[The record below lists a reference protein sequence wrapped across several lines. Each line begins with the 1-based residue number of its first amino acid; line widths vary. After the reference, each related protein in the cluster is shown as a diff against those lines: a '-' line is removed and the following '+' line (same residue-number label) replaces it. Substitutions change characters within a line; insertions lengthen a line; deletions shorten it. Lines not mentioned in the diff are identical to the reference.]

1 MQTSDAR
8 QWSRSMLTG
17 LLALLPC
24 FSWADGDPF
33 LGEIRWVAFGHTPQR
48 WAPCNGQLLSIA
60 QNSALF
66 SLLGTAYGGNGW
78 STFALP
84 DMRGRAPL
92 HVAGDY
98 HLGGTGGVETHTL
111 TLAELP
117 PHTHMVQVD
126 GREAT
131 QAVPGAAAF
140 LAKTSAG
147 TSAYGQTPNTHL
159 ATESVSSEGAGQP
172 HTNMKPFIALNCI
185 IALQGVFPQRE

>member
-1 MQTSDAR
+1 
-8 QWSRSMLTG
+8 MLAG

-33 LGEIRWVAFGHTPQR
+33 LGEIRWVAFERTPLH
-48 WAPCNGQLLSIA
+48 WAPCSGQLLNIA
-60 QNSALF
+60 HNSALY
-66 SLLGTAYGGNGW
+66 SLLGTSFGGNGW

-92 HVAGDY
+92 HVAGSAN
-98 HLGGTGGVETHTL
+98 LGDKGGAETHTL

-131 QAVPGAAAF
+131 QADPGGAAF

-159 ATESVSSEGAGQP
+159 ATESVSFEGAGQP

-185 IALQGVFPQRE
+185 IALQGVFPPRD